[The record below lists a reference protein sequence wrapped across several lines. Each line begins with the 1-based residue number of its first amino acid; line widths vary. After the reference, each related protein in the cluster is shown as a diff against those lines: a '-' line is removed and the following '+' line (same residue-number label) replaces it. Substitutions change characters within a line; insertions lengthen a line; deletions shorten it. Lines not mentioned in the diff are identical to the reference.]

1 MACFP
6 VLCNMFAAPKKPG
19 RGLTIAPAGG
29 LFRTGWF
36 MKGWVAMI
44 RMRWWAFCVLAGCT
58 ALESP
63 KTAVSVP
70 MRNPTASVASQSD
83 VTVGRLSGP
92 WRIVQGAGVA
102 PGGMVRV
109 EAERIVL
116 DGVALPLRPLGEG
129 RFRMGGEVVWVHWLD
144 FDNRTA
150 ALGNPDGSRV
160 WIMDRIGDPGERLDA
175 AREVL
180 AWYGY
185 DVSRLDGAPQ

>member
-1 MACFP
+1 M
-6 VLCNMFAAPKKPG
+6 
-19 RGLTIAPAGG
+19 IA
-29 LFRTGWF
+29 
-36 MKGWVAMI
+36 
-44 RMRWWAFCVLAGCT
+44 MRWWAFCVLTGCT
-58 ALESP
+58 ALEAPNTSI
-63 KTAVSVP
+63 SVP
-70 MRNPTASVASQSD
+70 VRNPTASVASQSD
-83 VTVGRLSGP
+83 VTVGRLSGS
-92 WRIVQGAGVA
+92 WWIVQGAGVA

-129 RFRMGGEVVWVHWLD
+129 RFRMGDEVVWVHWLD

-175 AREVL
+175 ARDVL

-185 DVSRLDGAPQ
+185 DVSRLDGTPQ